1 MRIAYVCADP
11 GVPVFGQ
18 KGCSIHVQEVIR
30 SLQRQGA
37 QVELFATRLGGDPP
51 SGLETVTV
59 HQLPAIPKGEQAVRE
74 QAALSANL
82 DLRLALER
90 EAPFDLV
97 YERYSLWSFT
107 AMEYARSALALGN
120 AKGERSSASL
130 SLGIPGLLEV
140 NAPLIEEQEKHRG
153 LSDRASAERVA
164 ERVFSAATALIAVSE
179 EIKTYLE
186 EGYPGVGQRVHVI
199 PNGVNPDRFPTT
211 IKPSVSASPG
221 TFTVGFVGT
230 LKPWHG
236 LPILVEAF
244 DRLHQQ
250 RSDTRLLIVGD
261 GPERESLVADLS
273 ARGLLNAAHFTGAVA
288 PSEIPGLLASMTVAV
303 APYPAQTDFYF
314 SPLKVY
320 EYMAAALPVVASD
333 IGQLKSLI
341 EDEANG
347 LLVPPGDPV
356 ALATALDRLRQDSN
370 LATRLGQ
377 AARKAMMQNHT
388 WDTVTEHILHLAG
401 FEPVSQLVG
410 AIPIS
415 KRMQQM
421 GDPPKSP

>member
-51 SGLETVTV
+51 AGLETVTL

-90 EAPFDLV
+90 EAPFDLI

-107 AMEYARSALALGN
+107 AMEYARSV
-120 AKGERSSASL
+120 
-130 SLGIPGLLEV
+130 GIPGLLEV

-211 IKPSVSASPG
+211 IKPSVPASPG

-244 DRLHQQ
+244 DRLYQQ

-261 GPERESLVADLS
+261 GPERENLVADLS

-320 EYMAAALPVVASD
+320 EYMAAGLPVVASD
-333 IGQLKSLI
+333 IGQLKWLI

-347 LLVPPGDPV
+347 LLVPPGDSV
-356 ALATALDRLRQDSN
+356 ALATALDHLRQDSN

-388 WDTVTEHILHLAG
+388 WDAVTQRILYLAG

-415 KRMQQM
+415 KRMQHK
-421 GDPPKSP
+421 GDPPKSPLKRGTLN

>member
-1 MRIAYVCADP
+1 
-11 GVPVFGQ
+11 
-18 KGCSIHVQEVIR
+18 
-30 SLQRQGA
+30 
-37 QVELFATRLGGDPP
+37 
-51 SGLETVTV
+51 VTV

-107 AMEYARSALALGN
+107 AMEYARSV
-120 AKGERSSASL
+120 
-130 SLGIPGLLEV
+130 GIPGLLEV

-186 EGYPGVGQRVHVI
+186 GYPRVGQRVHVI
-199 PNGVNPDRFPTT
+199 PNGVNPDRFRSN
-211 IKPSVSASPG
+211 IKPSSPASAG

-236 LPILVEAF
+236 LPVLVEAF

-261 GPERESLVADLS
+261 GPERENLVADLS
-273 ARGLLNAAHFTGAVA
+273 ARGLLDAAHFTGAVA

-320 EYMAAALPVVASD
+320 EYMAAGLPVVASD

-347 LLVPPGDPV
+347 LLVPPGDSV

-377 AARKAMMQNHT
+377 AAPKAMMQNHT
-388 WDTVTEHILHLAG
+388 WDAVTQRILHLTG
-401 FEPVSQLVG
+401 FEPAYQLVG

-421 GDPPKSP
+421 GDPPQPPLKRGENSVKVPPF

>member
-1 MRIAYVCADP
+1 MMRIAYICADP

-30 SLQRQGA
+30 SLLRQGA

-51 SGLETVTV
+51 AGLETVTL
-59 HQLPAIPKGEQAVRE
+59 HQLPAIPKGEQAARE

-107 AMEYARSALALGN
+107 AIEYAQGV
-120 AKGERSSASL
+120 
-130 SLGIPGLLEV
+130 GIPGILEV

-153 LSDRASAERVA
+153 LCDRTSAERVA

-186 EGYPGVGQRVHVI
+186 GYPEVGQRVHVI
-199 PNGVNPDRFPTT
+199 PNGVNPDRFLSN
-211 IKPSVSASPG
+211 IKPSIPASPG

-244 DRLHQQ
+244 NRLYQQ
-250 RSDTRLLIVGD
+250 SSDIRLLIVGD
-261 GPERESLVADLS
+261 GPERENLVADLS
-273 ARGLLNAAHFTGAVA
+273 ARGLLDAAHFTGAVA

-320 EYMAAALPVVASD
+320 EYMAAGLPVVASH

-347 LLVPPGDPV
+347 LLVPPGDSV
-356 ALATALDRLRQDSN
+356 ALATALDRLRQDPN

-377 AARKAMMQNHT
+377 AARKAMMQNHI
-388 WDTVTEHILHLAG
+388 WDSVTEHILHLAG
-401 FEPVSQLVG
+401 FEPVYQLVG

-421 GDPPKSP
+421 GDPPKSPLKSNGIKLTSDLTP

>member
-51 SGLETVTV
+51 SGLETVTL
-59 HQLPAIPKGEQAVRE
+59 HQLPAIPKREQAVRE

-90 EAPFDLV
+90 EAPFDLI
-97 YERYSLWSFT
+97 YERYSLWNFT
-107 AMEYARSALALGN
+107 AMEYAR
-120 AKGERSSASL
+120 

-186 EGYPGVGQRVHVI
+186 GYPEVGQRVHVI

-211 IKPSVSASPG
+211 IKPSIPASPG
-221 TFTVGFVGT
+221 TFIVGFVGT

-244 DRLHQQ
+244 DQLYQQ
-250 RSDTRLLIVGD
+250 CSDTRLLIVGD

-288 PSEIPGLLASMTVAV
+288 PIEIPGLLASMTVAV

-320 EYMAAALPVVASD
+320 EYMAAGLPVVASD

-347 LLVPPGDPV
+347 LLVPPSDPV
-356 ALATALDRLRQDSN
+356 ALATALARLRQDPS
-370 LATRLGQ
+370 LANRLGQ
-377 AARKAMMQNHT
+377 AARKVMMQNHT
-388 WDTVTEHILHLAG
+388 WDAVTQRILHLAG
-401 FEPVSQLVG
+401 FDRVSQLSLG
-410 AIPIS
+410 A
-415 KRMQQM
+415 KR
-421 GDPPKSP
+421 

>member
-1 MRIAYVCADP
+1 
-11 GVPVFGQ
+11 
-18 KGCSIHVQEVIR
+18 
-30 SLQRQGA
+30 
-37 QVELFATRLGGDPP
+37 VELFATRLGGDPP
-51 SGLETVTV
+51 SGLETVTL
-59 HQLPAIPKGEQAVRE
+59 HQLPAIPKREQAVRE

-90 EAPFDLV
+90 EAPFDLI
-97 YERYSLWSFT
+97 YERYSLWNFT
-107 AMEYARSALALGN
+107 AMEYAR
-120 AKGERSSASL
+120 

-186 EGYPGVGQRVHVI
+186 GYPEVGQRVHVI

-211 IKPSVSASPG
+211 IKPSIPASPG
-221 TFTVGFVGT
+221 TFIVGFVGT

-244 DRLHQQ
+244 DQLYQQ
-250 RSDTRLLIVGD
+250 CSDTRLLIVGD

-288 PSEIPGLLASMTVAV
+288 PIEIPGLLASMTVAV

-320 EYMAAALPVVASD
+320 EYMAAGLPVVASD

-347 LLVPPGDPV
+347 LLVPPSDPV
-356 ALATALDRLRQDSN
+356 ALATALARLRQDPS
-370 LATRLGQ
+370 LANRLGQ
-377 AARKAMMQNHT
+377 AARKVMMQNHT
-388 WDTVTEHILHLAG
+388 WDAVTQRILHLAG
-401 FEPVSQLVG
+401 FDRVSQLSLG
-410 AIPIS
+410 A
-415 KRMQQM
+415 KR
-421 GDPPKSP
+421 

>member
-1 MRIAYVCADP
+1 MRIAYICADP

-30 SLQRQGA
+30 SLLRQGA

-51 SGLETVTV
+51 AGLETVAV
-59 HQLPAIPKGEQAVRE
+59 HELPAIPKGEQAVRE

-107 AMEYARSALALGN
+107 AMEYARSV
-120 AKGERSSASL
+120 
-130 SLGIPGLLEV
+130 GITGLLEV
-140 NAPLIEEQEKHRG
+140 NAPLIEEQEKYRG
-153 LSDRASAERVA
+153 LSDRTSAERVA
-164 ERVFSAATALIAVSE
+164 KGVFSTATALIAVSE
-179 EIKTYLE
+179 EIKTYLK
-186 EGYPGVGQRVHVI
+186 GYPGVGQRVHVI
-199 PNGVNPDRFPTT
+199 PNGVNPDRFPSNIT
-211 IKPSVSASPG
+211 PSLPASPG

-236 LPILVEAF
+236 LPVLVKAF
-244 DRLHQQ
+244 DRLYQQ
-250 RSDTRLLIVGD
+250 CSETRLLIVGD
-261 GPERESLVADLS
+261 GPERENLLADLL
-273 ARGLLNAAHFTGAVA
+273 ARGLLNAAYLTGAVA

-320 EYMAAALPVVASD
+320 EYMAAELPVVASH

-341 EDEANG
+341 EDKTNG
-347 LLVPPGDPV
+347 LLVPPGNPI

-370 LATRLGQ
+370 LANCLGQ
-377 AARKAMMQNHT
+377 AARKTMRQNHT
-388 WDTVTEHILHLAG
+388 WDAVTQRILHLAG
-401 FEPVSQLVG
+401 FDRVSQLSVG
-410 AIPIS
+410 A
-415 KRMQQM
+415 KR
-421 GDPPKSP
+421 

>member
-30 SLQRQGA
+30 SLQRHGA
-37 QVELFATRLGGDPP
+37 KVELFATRKGGDPP
-51 SGLETVTV
+51 AGLETVTL

-107 AMEYARSALALGN
+107 AMEYARL
-120 AKGERSSASL
+120 
-130 SLGIPGLLEV
+130 LGIPGLLEV

-153 LSDRASAERVA
+153 LSDRTSAERVA

-186 EGYPGVGQRVHVI
+186 GYPGVGQRVQVI
-199 PNGVNPDRFPTT
+199 PNGVNPDRFPSN
-211 IKPSVSASPG
+211 IKPSLPANSE

-236 LPILVEAF
+236 LPILVKAF
-244 DRLHQQ
+244 DRLYQQ
-250 RSDTRLLIVGD
+250 SSDARLLIVGD
-261 GPERESLVADLS
+261 GPERENLMADLS
-273 ARGLLNAAHFTGAVA
+273 ARGLLDAAHFTGAVA

-320 EYMAAALPVVASD
+320 EYMAAGLPVVASH

-341 EDEANG
+341 EDEVNG
-347 LLVPPGDPV
+347 LLVSPGDPI
-356 ALATALDRLRQDSN
+356 ALAMALDRLRQDPN

-388 WDTVTEHILHLAG
+388 WDAVTQRILHFAG
-401 FEPVSQLVG
+401 FDRVSQLSAG
-410 AIPIS
+410 AQ
-415 KRMQQM
+415 R
-421 GDPPKSP
+421 

>member
-51 SGLETVTV
+51 PGLETVTV

-74 QAALSANL
+74 QSGLSANL
-82 DLRLALER
+82 DLRLALEQ
-90 EAPFDLV
+90 EAHFDLV

-107 AMEYARSALALGN
+107 AMEYARSVG
-120 AKGERSSASL
+120 R
-130 SLGIPGLLEV
+130 PGLLEV

-164 ERVFSAATALIAVSE
+164 ERVLSAASALIAVSE

-186 EGYPGVGQRVHVI
+186 EYPEVGQRVHVI
-199 PNGVNPDRFPTT
+199 QNGVNPDRFPTT
-211 IKPSVSASPG
+211 IKPSVPASLG

-261 GPERESLVADLS
+261 GPERENLLADLS
-273 ARGLLNAAHFTGAVA
+273 ARGLLDAAHFTGAVA
-288 PSEIPGLLASMTVAV
+288 PSQIPGLLASMTVAV

-320 EYMAAALPVVASD
+320 EYMAAGLPVVASH

-347 LLVPPGDPV
+347 LFVPPGDAI
-356 ALATALDRLRQDSN
+356 ALATALDRLRQDPN

-388 WDTVTEHILHLAG
+388 WDAVTQRILHLAG
-401 FEPVSQLVG
+401 FEQTLTKFV
-410 AIPIS
+410 
-415 KRMQQM
+415 
-421 GDPPKSP
+421 

>member
-1 MRIAYVCADP
+1 
-11 GVPVFGQ
+11 
-18 KGCSIHVQEVIR
+18 
-30 SLQRQGA
+30 
-37 QVELFATRLGGDPP
+37 VELFATRLGGDPP
-51 SGLETVTV
+51 PGLETVTV

-90 EAPFDLV
+90 EAPFDLI

-107 AMEYARSALALGN
+107 AMEYARSAL
-120 AKGERSSASL
+120 RSSASL

-186 EGYPGVGQRVHVI
+186 GYPEVGQRVHVI
-199 PNGVNPDRFPTT
+199 PNGVNPDRFRSN
-211 IKPSVSASPG
+211 IKPSSPASAG

-236 LPILVEAF
+236 LPVLVEAF
-244 DRLHQQ
+244 DRLYQQ
-250 RSDTRLLIVGD
+250 CSDTRLLIVGD
-261 GPERESLVADLS
+261 GPERENLVADLS

-320 EYMAAALPVVASD
+320 EYMAAGLPVVASD

-341 EDEANG
+341 EDEVNG
-347 LLVPPGDPV
+347 LLVPPSDPV
-356 ALATALDRLRQDSN
+356 ALATALDRLRQDPS
-370 LATRLGQ
+370 LANRLGQ
-377 AARKAMMQNHT
+377 AARKVMMQNHT
-388 WDTVTEHILHLAG
+388 WDSVTERILHLAG
-401 FEPVSQLVG
+401 FEPASQLVG

-415 KRMQQM
+415 KRMQHK
-421 GDPPKSP
+421 GDPPKSPLKRGTLY

>member
-1 MRIAYVCADP
+1 M
-11 GVPVFGQ
+11 
-18 KGCSIHVQEVIR
+18 IR
-30 SLQRQGA
+30 SLLRQGV

-51 SGLETVTV
+51 AELETVTV
-59 HQLPAIPKGEQAVRE
+59 HQLPAIPKGEQAARE

-107 AMEYARSALALGN
+107 AIEYAQGV
-120 AKGERSSASL
+120 
-130 SLGIPGLLEV
+130 GIPGILEV

-153 LSDRASAERVA
+153 LCDRASAERVA

-186 EGYPGVGQRVHVI
+186 GYPRVGQRVHVI
-199 PNGVNPDRFPTT
+199 PNGVNPDRFLSN
-211 IKPSVSASPG
+211 IKPSIPTSPG

-244 DRLHQQ
+244 NRLYQQ
-250 RSDTRLLIVGD
+250 SSDIRLLIVGD
-261 GPERESLVADLS
+261 GPERENLVADLS
-273 ARGLLNAAHFTGAVA
+273 ARGLLDAAHFTGAVA

-320 EYMAAALPVVASD
+320 EYMAAGLPVVASD

-341 EDEANG
+341 EDEVNG

-388 WDTVTEHILHLAG
+388 WDSVTEHILHLAG
-401 FEPVSQLVG
+401 FEPVYQLVG

-415 KRMQQM
+415 TRMQHK
-421 GDPPKSP
+421 GDPPKSPLKSNGIKLTSDLTP

>member
-1 MRIAYVCADP
+1 
-11 GVPVFGQ
+11 
-18 KGCSIHVQEVIR
+18 
-30 SLQRQGA
+30 
-37 QVELFATRLGGDPP
+37 
-51 SGLETVTV
+51 LETVTL

-90 EAPFDLV
+90 EAPFDLI

-107 AMEYARSALALGN
+107 AMEYARSV
-120 AKGERSSASL
+120 
-130 SLGIPGLLEV
+130 GIPGLLEV

-153 LSDRASAERVA
+153 LSDRASAQRVA

-179 EIKTYLE
+179 EIKTYLQ

-211 IKPSVSASPG
+211 IKPSVPASPG

-244 DRLHQQ
+244 DRLYQQ

-261 GPERESLVADLS
+261 GPERENLVADLS

-320 EYMAAALPVVASD
+320 EYMAAGLPVVASD

-341 EDEANG
+341 EDEVNG
-347 LLVPPGDPV
+347 LLVPPSDPV
-356 ALATALDRLRQDSN
+356 ALATALARLRQDPS
-370 LATRLGQ
+370 LANRLGQ

-388 WDTVTEHILHLAG
+388 WDAVTQRILYLAG

-415 KRMQQM
+415 TRMQHM
-421 GDPPKSP
+421 EDPPQPPLKRGENSVKVFSV

>member
-37 QVELFATRLGGDPP
+37 QVELFATRKGGDPP
-51 SGLETVTV
+51 PGLETVTV
-59 HQLPAIPKGEQAVRE
+59 HQLPAIPKGEQAVCE
-74 QAALSANL
+74 QASLSANL
-82 DLRLALER
+82 DLRLALEQ
-90 EAPFDLV
+90 EAHFDLV

-107 AMEYARSALALGN
+107 AMEYARSVG
-120 AKGERSSASL
+120 R
-130 SLGIPGLLEV
+130 PGLLEV

-164 ERVFSAATALIAVSE
+164 ERVFSAASALIAVSE

-186 EGYPGVGQRVHVI
+186 EHPEVGQRVHVI

-211 IKPSVSASPG
+211 IKPSVPASPG

-261 GPERESLVADLS
+261 GPERENLLADLS
-273 ARGLLNAAHFTGAVA
+273 ARGLLDAAHFTGAVA
-288 PSEIPGLLASMTVAV
+288 PSQIPGLLASMTVAV
-303 APYPAQTDFYF
+303 APYPAETDFYF

-320 EYMAAALPVVASD
+320 EYMAAGVPVVASH

-347 LLVPPGDPV
+347 LFVPPGDPI
-356 ALATALDRLRQDSN
+356 ALATALDRLRQDPN

-388 WDTVTEHILHLAG
+388 WDAVTQRILHLAG
-401 FEPVSQLVG
+401 FEQTLTKFV
-410 AIPIS
+410 
-415 KRMQQM
+415 
-421 GDPPKSP
+421 

>member
-37 QVELFATRLGGDPP
+37 QVELFATRLGGDLPP
-51 SGLETVTV
+51 GLETVTV

-107 AMEYARSALALGN
+107 AMEYARSV
-120 AKGERSSASL
+120 
-130 SLGIPGLLEV
+130 GIPGLLEV

-153 LSDRASAERVA
+153 LSDRASAEQVA
-164 ERVFSAATALIAVSE
+164 ERVFRAATALIAVSE

-186 EGYPGVGQRVHVI
+186 GYPEVGQRVQVI
-199 PNGVNPDRFPTT
+199 PNGVNPDRFPSN
-211 IKPSVSASPG
+211 IKPSLPASAG

-261 GPERESLVADLS
+261 GPERENLVADLS
-273 ARGLLNAAHFTGAVA
+273 ARGLLDAAHFTGAVA
-288 PSEIPGLLASMTVAV
+288 PSEVPGLVASMTVAV

-320 EYMAAALPVVASD
+320 EYMAAGLPVVASD

-347 LLVPPGDPV
+347 LLVPPGDSV

-388 WDTVTEHILHLAG
+388 WDALTQRILHLAS
-401 FEPVSQLVG
+401 FEPAYQLVG
-410 AIPIS
+410 AIAIS
-415 KRMQQM
+415 TRMQHM
-421 GDPPKSP
+421 ADPPQPPFLRGENSVKVFSV